1 MKKIIL
7 LSTMFLS
14 ALSFAQMVGNDRDA
28 HGCIPSAG
36 YIYSKAKNDC
46 IQVFAQKI
54 KLKGVR
60 SQEGANFMAAVV
72 FSKDMMKAE
81 IFLMEEPESIILT
94 KQRKSKIWRKGS
106 YVLVPY
112 KKTYQLKKDN
122 VVIYQ

>member
-14 ALSFAQMVGNDRDA
+14 ALSFAQIVGNDRDA

-36 YIYSKAKNDC
+36 YTYSKSKKEC
-46 IQVFAQKI
+46 IQVFDKTI
-54 KLKGVR
+54 KLMRVKPDEGVT
-60 SQEGANFMAAVV
+60 FMAAVS
-72 FSKDMMKAE
+72 FSKNKKEAE

-94 KQRKSKIWRKGS
+94 KQGKSKIWKNES
-106 YVLVPY
+106 YVLIPY